1 MFGVLGFGLYLRRN
15 AGRALAVLCVIV
27 LAVTEVSTVVLLTG
41 SLTSG
46 LRLSLV
52 SPLRYFTEIV
62 AAGAEVPPT
71 ITQQVE
77 RQPATRLLL
86 PMLPEVMRA
95 NTLLGPASRN
105 VFAVPTPFM
114 PWFLRQIG
122 EHLIAGRLPAAGKD
136 EAAIPAQVM
145 RSRHLRIG
153 DEIGQDVHPS
163 GWLPGEFRIVGVL
176 GGYLQAAVVPYE
188 AMVAFTPLR
197 DVPGVGAYAAFAQ
210 PGKMHALN
218 AYLDQLPLTQVRVYT
233 HRAEVSDFRGEV
245 RLLNWLIWSIDLVT
259 VGVLALATGLLN
271 NLYYAQRMEEYG
283 VLAAIGFT
291 HGLLARRAMVEVAVL
306 TLISWASGL
315 ALTRLLA
322 SALQHWLF
330 GPQGVSLPPLALRDV
345 LFTLPVPLLI
355 AAFTLATV
363 LGRLRRLDPVAI
375 VERRE

>member
-15 AGRALAVLCVIV
+15 AGRAFAVLCVIV

-41 SLTSG
+41 SLMSG

-52 SPLRYFTEIV
+52 APLRYFTEMV

-71 ITQQVE
+71 VTQQVE
-77 RQPATRLLL
+77 RQPQTRLLL

-122 EHLIAGRLPAAGKD
+122 ESLVAGRLPAAGQD
-136 EAAIPAQVM
+136 EAAIPLQVM
-145 RSRHLRIG
+145 RSRHLQIG
-153 DEIGQDVHPS
+153 DQIGQDVDPS

-176 GGYLQAAVVPYE
+176 GGRLQAGVVPYE

-210 PGKMHALN
+210 PGQLHVLN
-218 AYLDQLPLTQVRVYT
+218 AYLDQLPLTEVRIYT
-233 HRAEVSDFRGEV
+233 HSAEASEFRSEV
-245 RLLNWLIWSIDLVT
+245 RLLNWLIWSIDVVT

-283 VLAAIGFT
+283 ILAAIGFT
-291 HGLLARRAMVEVAVL
+291 HGLLARRAMVEVTLL
-306 TLISWASGL
+306 TLMSWVSGL
-315 ALTRLLA
+315 ALTAALA
-322 SALQHWLF
+322 AALQHWLF
-330 GPQGVSLPPLALRDV
+330 GPQGVSLPPLGLRDV

-355 AAFTLATV
+355 GAFTLGTV

-375 VERRE
+375 VERRD